1 MKIRQYTY
9 LGKELRIFAQLLHGK
24 TALDYGNIRTRAAQ
38 PSAHMTEHNSNAPDR
53 GLIWERV
60 KNAALEHHQLTYDRG
75 INKLI
80 ALDADVSAQYV
91 SDWKSGRSPIPMAT
105 ITRLAAKYQR
115 SSAYLAGISDDPS
128 PRTPS
133 ERADMVRLVED
144 VLRRLNPSA
153 SPFLTVELCD
163 MALGML
169 QDGESENAILGAL
182 YKRVS
187 DTLQD

>member
-1 MKIRQYTY
+1 
-9 LGKELRIFAQLLHGK
+9 
-24 TALDYGNIRTRAAQ
+24 
-38 PSAHMTEHNSNAPDR
+38 MTEHNSNAPDR

-60 KNAALEHHQLTYDRG
+60 KNAALEYHQLKNDRG

-105 ITRLAAKYQR
+105 ITHLAAKYR
-115 SSAYLAGISDDPS
+115 RASAYLAGFSDDPD
-128 PRTPS
+128 PRLPS
-133 ERADMVRLVED
+133 EHAHQRAEMVRLVEN
-144 VLRRLNPSA
+144 VLQNLNPKA

-169 QDGESENAILGAL
+169 QNGESEYAILGAL
-182 YKRVS
+182 YKRLS
-187 DTLQD
+187 GTKQDKANQD

>member
-1 MKIRQYTY
+1 
-9 LGKELRIFAQLLHGK
+9 
-24 TALDYGNIRTRAAQ
+24 
-38 PSAHMTEHNSNAPDR
+38 MTEHNSNAPDR

-60 KNAALEHHQLTYDRG
+60 KEAALEYHQLKNDRG

-105 ITRLAAKYQR
+105 ITRLAAKYR
-115 SSAYLAGISDDPS
+115 RASAYLAGFSDDPD
-128 PRTPS
+128 PRTLS
-133 ERADMVRLVED
+133 EHSLQRADMVRLVED
-144 VLRRLNPSA
+144 VLKRLNPSA